1 MLFFNILKNKNIINN
16 YRRALIAI
24 ERLIG
29 VFLPVVQDENV
40 FKFTKEREKEMLRG
54 VSRIFSSGADFKG
67 WGGQKYFHYWQNR
80 AQRGADNFLPPPP
93 VNKFC
98 PLGKT
103 EGGGGQKIFFI
114 TLPLCPPG
122 ELFSS
127 GAET

>member
-54 VSRIFSSGADFKG
+54 VSRIFNQG
-67 WGGQKYFHYWQNR
+67 
-80 AQRGADNFLPPPP
+80 
-93 VNKFC
+93 
-98 PLGKT
+98 
-103 EGGGGQKIFFI
+103 
-114 TLPLCPPG
+114 
-122 ELFSS
+122 
-127 GAET
+127 

>member
-1 MLFFNILKNKNIINN
+1 MLFFNILKNKNIIDN

-29 VFLPVVQDENV
+29 VFLPFVQDENV
-40 FKFTKEREKEMLRG
+40 FKFTKEREKEMCPGFFHQRQIL
-54 VSRIFSSGADFKG
+54 FSG
-67 WGGQKYFHYWQNR
+67 WGGQKYFHYGQNR
-80 AQRGADNFLPPPP
+80 AQMGADNFLPPP